1 MADRRHTAYEFR
13 AKLPGYVRIAALAA
27 IAITVGLVVVGF
39 YRQRNKTTFRLKPE
53 HTQLSADVV
62 AEVNG
67 YERTEFDGETKKYY
81 VKADH
86 VPVVIADDNKDRKA
100 GVKTQKQKSR

>member
-1 MADRRHTAYEFR
+1 MADRRHKAYEFR
-13 AKLPGYVRIAALAA
+13 RTKLPGYVWEPRRTLAA
-27 IAITVGLVVVGF
+27 IAITVSLVVVGF

-86 VPVVIADDNKDRKA
+86 ARR
-100 GVKTQKQKSR
+100 TFY